1 MLTRLASVSSR
12 GWFRFSQQ
20 TNTGPLVDIGGFC
33 DSRSLVFSDS
43 WQPAKMWGNES
54 DWSTRLASIE
64 NQDHSWFCSYGWT
77 GLIVQFNCTSRVL
90 PPSSEM
96 FFVGSLPDGYTAMST
111 NQTHGGKS
119 PVLSAAVC
127 SHTLIQ
133 VCCFLSADCF
143 SLLLL
148 FSFFFFPSL
157 QQNIQ
162 TLWPHV
168 AHAVSL
174 TTCTTWTSTSTLLE
188 VQLNL
193 KDTELYIYIF
203 CLFLLSFY
211 LEHITHM
218 NHCLP
223 LEVMS
228 RCLMLYTRVTF
239 PLFFLRQCL
248 YFCCVLNATIASFS
262 SAFYLPFLLLSNF
275 PVLFFCNNNSQH
287 CTLLME

>member
-1 MLTRLASVSSR
+1 ML
-12 GWFRFSQQ
+12 
-20 TNTGPLVDIGGFC
+20 
-33 DSRSLVFSDS
+33 
-43 WQPAKMWGNES
+43 
-54 DWSTRLASIE
+54 
-64 NQDHSWFCSYGWT
+64 
-77 GLIVQFNCTSRVL
+77 
-90 PPSSEM
+90 
-96 FFVGSLPDGYTAMST
+96 FVGSLPDGYTAMST

-148 FSFFFFPSL
+148 FSFFFPPPCSRIFRRYDL
-157 QQNIQ
+157 MLH
-162 TLWPHV
+162 TLFLWPHV
-168 AHAVSL
+168 RLEPQQAHY
-174 TTCTTWTSTSTLLE
+174 
-188 VQLNL
+188 L
-193 KDTELYIYIF
+193 KYNWISKTQSYIYIF

-248 YFCCVLNATIASFS
+248 YFCCVLNAMIASFS